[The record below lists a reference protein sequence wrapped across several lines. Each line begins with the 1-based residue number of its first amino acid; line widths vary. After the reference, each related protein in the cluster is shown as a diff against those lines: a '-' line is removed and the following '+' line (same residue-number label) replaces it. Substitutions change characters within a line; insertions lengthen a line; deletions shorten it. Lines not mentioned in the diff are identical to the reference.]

1 MKTIPLSTFIN
12 TSDKFGMSN
21 VLIDLRTVPGYM
33 RMDYQKRN
41 DNVEEGEMLCPKC
54 DGTGNEL
61 FKMYRRCSECNGTGI
76 KK

>member
-1 MKTIPLSTFIN
+1 MKTISLKTFLDTKGN
-12 TSDKFGMSN
+12 ED
-21 VLIDLRTVPGYM
+21 VLIDLRTVLIHM

-41 DNVEEGEMLCPKC
+41 DNVEAGETLCTKC

-61 FKMYRRCSECNGTGI
+61 FSMYRRCSKCNGTGI